1 MQLIILGGPGSGKGT
16 QAERLSQQFGIPA
29 ISTGEILRAEV
40 AAGTE
45 LGQQVAATLE
55 KGELVSDRM
64 MIDLIEK
71 RLGQPDAAQ
80 GWILD
85 GYPRTAFQAEELDF
99 LLDKVGQRVD
109 KAIWLEVP
117 AAVLM
122 VRSQNRGAIDDSPEA
137 LKRRIENLLEI
148 TVPMLDYYDYRQR
161 LLKVDGNQEPDEVKR
176 SILTAL

>member
-45 LGQQVAATLE
+45 LGHQVAATLE

>member
-1 MQLIILGGPGSGKGT
+1 MRLIILGGPGSGKGT
-16 QAERLSQQFGIPA
+16 QADKLGQQFSVPA
-29 ISTGEILRAEV
+29 ISTGAILRAEV
-40 AAGTE
+40 AAGTA
-45 LGQQVAATLE
+45 LGQQVAVTLE

-99 LLDKVGQRVD
+99 LLDKVGQQVTQ
-109 KAIWLEVP
+109 AIWLEVP

-148 TVPMLDYYDYRQR
+148 TVPMLDYYGHRQR
-161 LLKVDGNQEPDEVKR
+161 LIKVDGNQEPDEVKR

>member
-1 MQLIILGGPGSGKGT
+1 MRLIILGGPGSGKGT
-16 QAERLSQQFGIPA
+16 QAAKLSQQFGIPA
-29 ISTGEILRAEV
+29 ISTGAILRAEV
-40 AAGTE
+40 AAGSE
-45 LGQQVAATLE
+45 LGQQVATTLE
-55 KGELVSDRM
+55 KGELVSDRR

-71 RLGQPDAAQ
+71 RLSQPDALQ

-99 LLDKVGQRVD
+99 LLDKVGQQVD

-137 LKRRIENLLEI
+137 LKRRIENLLKV
-148 TVPMLDYYDYRQR
+148 TVPMLDYYDHRQR

-176 SILTAL
+176 SILAKL